1 MKRILTILALAGGT
15 CLLGTTVGAN
25 TITELGTVTPG
36 TPASPSDETGYLTQ
50 LINMYN
56 NGTPASPFSSGNK
69 TYTLNVGSA
78 VPPPSLP
85 APGVN
90 NGQVVSGNG
99 PQTGLM
105 INLGANSYNYVMV
118 KWGQDD
124 EFYYIGGLTGTIT
137 LNNDV
142 NGNGESHYDL
152 FGGTPRQVPDGGT
165 TILLFGA
172 ALSGLGLLRRKLS

>member
-1 MKRILTILALAGGT
+1 
-15 CLLGTTVGAN
+15 
-25 TITELGTVTPG
+25 
-36 TPASPSDETGYLTQ
+36 
-50 LINMYN
+50 
-56 NGTPASPFSSGNK
+56 
-69 TYTLNVGSA
+69 
-78 VPPPSLP
+78 
-85 APGVN
+85 
-90 NGQVVSGNG
+90 
-99 PQTGLM
+99 M